1 MIVACSQPYFAP
13 FPGFF
18 YKIYRADVFVIL
30 DSVQF
35 PRGTTWISRNRFK
48 NDKGTLWLTV
58 PVKKKGLGLQRIN
71 AVKIYHDGRWERKH
85 LQSLKTAYAHAPY
98 FKEHRALVEQMFEP
112 ERLVDLNLHIIHYI
126 LDYLGISTRI
136 VLLSELDIDGRGTVL
151 LLRICKAL
159 GASDFLVQKAA
170 AKYLQLEQFENEAI
184 RLHFTNYPKL
194 VYPQLWGDFI
204 PNLSILDLIFN
215 CGPKSFEILLG

>member
-184 RLHFTNYPKL
+184 RLHFINYPKL

-215 CGPKSFEILLG
+215 CGPKSLEILLG